1 MSWTQR
7 TIRDWLKTKLPIRD
21 SLEQSW
27 CDGIKARPVEGWS
40 AGKATSGVLA
50 INHFTCWGQFRPKL
64 GGGRTNQDYLP
75 SIGRVLGMV
84 GVNVIQR
91 ERRWDGLRYRTEGG
105 VSLLEHKTFGLAINR
120 DYLSTVFTSDHPC
133 PEYIVYSQYTGG
145 LWRNQHQKQKM
156 ARPINREGTYFM
168 L

>member
-1 MSWTQR
+1 M
-7 TIRDWLKTKLPIRD
+7 
-21 SLEQSW
+21 
-27 CDGIKARPVEGWS
+27 VELRS
-40 AGKATSGVLA
+40 
-50 INHFTCWGQFRPKL
+50 HMEEH
-64 GGGRTNQDYLP
+64 GGMQ
-75 SIGRVLGMV
+75 
-84 GVNVIQR
+84 IQIQI
-91 ERRWDGLRYRTEGG
+91 YY
-105 VSLLEHKTFGLAINR
+105 VYKLEHKTFGLAINR

>member
-1 MSWTQR
+1 M
-7 TIRDWLKTKLPIRD
+7 
-21 SLEQSW
+21 
-27 CDGIKARPVEGWS
+27 GIDRMGDIWFLV
-40 AGKATSGVLA
+40 
-50 INHFTCWGQFRPKL
+50 
-64 GGGRTNQDYLP
+64 
-75 SIGRVLGMV
+75 
-84 GVNVIQR
+84 
-91 ERRWDGLRYRTEGG
+91 
-105 VSLLEHKTFGLAINR
+105 EHKTFGLAINR

>member
-1 MSWTQR
+1 MANDPPLSDCPVFKRKDAKKFKFESFFAQFW
-7 TIRDWLKTKLPIRD
+7 D
-21 SLEQSW
+21 S
-27 CDGIKARPVEGWS
+27 
-40 AGKATSGVLA
+40 
-50 INHFTCWGQFRPKL
+50 
-64 GGGRTNQDYLP
+64 
-75 SIGRVLGMV
+75 RVTDH
-84 GVNVIQR
+84 I
-91 ERRWDGLRYRTEGG
+91 
-105 VSLLEHKTFGLAINR
+105 EHKTFGLAINR

>member
-1 MSWTQR
+1 MANAPKCNQ
-7 TIRDWLKTKLPIRD
+7 TI
-21 SLEQSW
+21 
-27 CDGIKARPVEGWS
+27 
-40 AGKATSGVLA
+40 AGK
-50 INHFTCWGQFRPKL
+50 
-64 GGGRTNQDYLP
+64 
-75 SIGRVLGMV
+75 
-84 GVNVIQR
+84 
-91 ERRWDGLRYRTEGG
+91 GLQ
-105 VSLLEHKTFGLAINR
+105 LEHKTFGLAINR